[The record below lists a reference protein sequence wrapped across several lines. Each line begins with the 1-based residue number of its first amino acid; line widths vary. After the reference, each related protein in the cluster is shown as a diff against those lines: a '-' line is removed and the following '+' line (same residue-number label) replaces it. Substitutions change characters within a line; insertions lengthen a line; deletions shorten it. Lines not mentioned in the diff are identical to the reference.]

1 MKHNLMA
8 LLDFPSLATKALIRY
23 LQTSENNSIMHKNL
37 YLILC
42 CLLTFAGTCVS
53 AQSSDGFSY
62 DPAPT
67 LEGLGTAENGWGTG
81 WLVASDTD
89 SSALVAGGILNETLL
104 ARTAG
109 NRVVLTSTV
118 GQNRYQR
125 MFANPITDADGEFW
139 FSAHMAMNGNPA
151 GNVGTLSFIDTL
163 QNSERLTV
171 GKRFGNRNVFATGA
185 GAGATNS
192 GRQFQG
198 ADGRWLVGHM
208 VFDAAAGD
216 WKLDMWVDVA
226 PGTEPAEADAQIMN
240 KAYPNAVFNGVRI
253 KSEGAPGILFSVDDI
268 YVGSTYASIVPA
280 DLIIVD
286 ALPAGATEKMDYALG
301 DSLAGQFG
309 GSGWDT
315 DWNLV
320 AGIQPA
326 IVEDGIEST
335 SLMRRTSGNRAE
347 ANGNVRIVRSLD
359 GSYGDVGRT
368 FWVSYF
374 FQTQDAGANVS
385 HFVLADENTLAATG
399 GDGRLAQIGSGFN
412 NANIA
417 VVGGGPQS
425 GTGISSAE
433 GHLVVLEIATNG
445 SAANDEI
452 YVYIDPALDA
462 QPSRAEANAV
472 GLRNLTNWNA
482 IALLQDGGGTVKAN
496 WDDILVGNSFA
507 EVIADDLID
516 TSIPQTAIA
525 FDQFNYGSD
534 DAVLASGSASDGWSG
549 PWDTINTANVRATI
563 ATGGV
568 VNDNLLVRTSS
579 NTYEG
584 VSIGENNRVIR
595 YFEAPLT
602 AEDNSV
608 IWFSAHMAVSGNV
621 AGNVGTIVL
630 SDTTQGNNERIIIGK
645 RFGNRNLF
653 ATGTGAGATN
663 SGKFFSGTSARW
675 VVGKLMASDTSDNW
689 ILDLWVDPDPGMEP
703 DSANADIVD
712 KIYPAA
718 DFNSISIKTEGA
730 AGLIYEVD
738 DIFLGSVFTDVVPA
752 DLTPIAGAGAGAVET
767 FDYPAGEMLGGQDG
781 GSGWNSPWLITA
793 DDDPS
798 ITEEGII
805 NFDILKQTSGNK
817 VTFASNGKAVR
828 KLAGN
833 YGDSGRSYWVGYW
846 FDSENGGPNVTNL
859 VLADSTRFA
868 EGGPGELLQIGRSFN
883 GSVLRLIGQGQT
895 NVSASEGHFVVLE
908 LVTNG
913 TATADAVYM
922 WVDPDLG
929 ITPSRD
935 TADVVGSANLT
946 NWNAIG
952 LKVAGDPGVTVEWD
966 DIYVGRSY
974 GSIVPGDLS
983 DVQSPDEPIVA
994 YEPFDYTAGE
1004 DLAEQDGGSGWV
1016 APWTKVGGVASIDAG
1031 SIASDRLEGIG
1042 NKAGIVQM
1050 GDAVTYTREF
1060 FSRFAEDSPEKST
1073 IWMSYLMDVTD
1084 NSIGNLGTVGLMD
1097 GDTSIIAI
1105 GATQGIGNFA
1115 ATYNGAAQEVSDVSA
1130 GGANW
1135 VVVRLD
1141 LYGSGVTDSAY
1152 VWINPQADVLPDPAA
1167 ADITL
1172 LDFEAGNGFDKIRVN
1187 ASGAQSLSMF
1197 VDEVYTG
1204 FSFRDVSPG
1213 FGSDDPNLLAYE
1225 PFNYDAGSALFGQGG
1240 VNAFWDGVWEEA
1252 SPLGAVNE
1260 LAITEGS
1267 IDGVDLDEIGNKAEF
1282 AFLEPLVNI
1291 RADRKLA
1298 FPLLSDGR
1306 TYWLTFLMNTT
1317 QGESMDNVSNV
1328 TFRSSGIAANG
1339 GQRLSVG
1346 RQFGDGLLGFVTPP
1360 SGNSR
1365 RSEIMDEGLHW
1376 LVFRVQTSAG
1386 AEPDSVAMW
1395 IDPPVDVEP
1404 DTSTAFNYGLT
1415 TVFEGA
1421 PIDIMRIRIDGSG
1434 ANQTPY
1440 ITNFDELRIA
1450 TAWPSARLTTDVIS
1464 PEEDDVFQLTA
1475 FPNPF
1480 GHELN
1485 VRFDAE
1491 VSGRY
1496 TLDLLDMN
1504 GRQVASLFNGDV
1516 SVGEQ
1521 QVRWNNSHLANGFYF
1536 LRVRQGNRSTVRKLV
1551 LYR

>member
-1 MKHNLMA
+1 MQK
-8 LLDFPSLATKALIRY
+8 K
-23 LQTSENNSIMHKNL
+23 L
-37 YLILC
+37 YFILS
-42 CLLTFAGTCVS
+42 CLLTLACTCVS
-53 AQSSDGFSY
+53 AQSSDGFPY
-62 DPAPT
+62 DPAST
-67 LEGLGTAENGWGTG
+67 LEGLGAAENGWGTS
-81 WLVASDTD
+81 WMVASDSD
-89 SSALVAGGILNETLL
+89 SSAVVAGGLLNETLL

-109 NRVVLTSTV
+109 NRVVITSTSEL
-118 GQNRYQR
+118 NRYQR
-125 MFANPITDADGEFW
+125 LFADPITDADGEFW
-139 FSAHMAMNGNPA
+139 FSAHMAIDGNPA
-151 GNVGTLSFIDTL
+151 GNVGTLSFIDTM
-163 QNSERLTV
+163 QNSERVTV

-192 GRQFQG
+192 GLQFQG
-198 ADGRWLVGHM
+198 ADARWLVGHM
-208 VFDAAAGD
+208 VYDATAGD
-216 WKLDMWVDVA
+216 WKLDLWVDVA
-226 PGTEPAEADAQIMN
+226 PGAEPAEADAQIMN
-240 KAYPNAVFNGVRI
+240 KAYPNATFNGVRI
-253 KSEGAPGILFSVDDI
+253 KSEGAPGILYSVDDI
-268 YVGSTYASIVPA
+268 YVGSTYASVVPA
-280 DLIIVD
+280 DLIGVD
-286 ALPAGATEKMDYALG
+286 PLPSGAVDKMDYALG
-301 DSLAGQFG
+301 DSLAGQSG
-309 GSGWDT
+309 GSGWDS
-315 DWNLV
+315 DWTLV
-320 AGIQPA
+320 GGTQPA
-326 IVEDGIEST
+326 IAEGGIEST

-347 ANGNVRIVRSLD
+347 ATGNVRIVRSLD

-399 GDGRLAQIGSGFN
+399 AGGRLAQIGSGFN

-417 VVGGGPQS
+417 IVQGGAQA

-433 GHLVVLEIATNG
+433 GHLVVLEIVTNG
-445 SAANDEI
+445 TAANDEI

-462 QPSRAEANAV
+462 QPSREEANAL
-472 GLRNLTNWNA
+472 GLRDLSAWNS
-482 IALLQDGGGTVKAN
+482 IALLQDGGGAVKAN
-496 WDDILVGNSFA
+496 WDDIYVGNSFA

-525 FDQFNYGSD
+525 FDQFNYGAG
-534 DAVLASGSASDGWSG
+534 DALLGSGAASDGWSG
-549 PWDTINTANVRATI
+549 PWDTINTANVRATV
-563 ATGGV
+563 AEGGV
-568 VNDNLLVRTSS
+568 ANDGLLVRTSS

-584 VSIGENNRVIR
+584 VSTGENNRVIR
-595 YFEAPLT
+595 YFETPLT
-602 AEDNSV
+602 PEDNSV

-621 AGNVGTIVL
+621 GNNVGTIVL

-653 ATGTGAGATN
+653 ATGQGAGATN
-663 SGKFFSGTSARW
+663 SGKFFEGTSARW

-730 AGLIYEVD
+730 AGLLYEVD
-738 DIFLGSVFTDVVPA
+738 DIFLGGSYSDVVPA
-752 DLTPIAGAGAGAVET
+752 DLTPIEGAGAGAVET

-793 DDDPS
+793 DDDPA

-805 NFDILKQTSGNK
+805 NLDILKQTSGNK

-833 YGDSGRSYWVGYW
+833 YGDSGRSYWVGFW

-868 EGGPGELLQIGRSFN
+868 EGAAGELLQIGRSFN

-895 NVSASEGHFVVLE
+895 SINANEGHFVVLE

-913 TATADAVYM
+913 TAAADAVYM
-922 WVDPDLG
+922 WVDPDLAT
-929 ITPSRD
+929 TPSRD
-935 TADVVGSANLT
+935 TANVVGSANLT

-952 LKVAGDPGVTVEWD
+952 LKVAGDPGVIAEWD
-966 DIYVGRSY
+966 DIYVGRAY
-974 GSIVPGDLS
+974 ADVVPEDLT
-983 DVQSPDEPIVA
+983 DVQSPDEPVVA

-1004 DLAEQDGGSGWV
+1004 DLADQNGGSGWIS
-1016 APWTKVGGVASIDAG
+1016 PWTKEEGVISIDAA
-1031 SIASDRLEGIG
+1031 SIASDRVDGIG
-1042 NKAGIVQM
+1042 NKASLAQM
-1050 GDAVTYTREF
+1050 TDAVTYTREY

-1073 IWMSYLMDVTD
+1073 AWMSFLMDVTD

-1115 ATYNGAAQEVSDVSA
+1115 ATYNGTAQAVSDVSA
-1130 GGANW
+1130 NGANW

-1141 LYGSGVTDSAY
+1141 LYGGGVTDSAY
-1152 VWINPQADVLPDPAA
+1152 VWINPQADVLPDPAS
-1167 ADITL
+1167 ADISL
-1172 LDFEAGNGFDKIRVN
+1172 LDFEAGNGFNKVQVT
-1187 ASGAQSLSMF
+1187 ASGAQSLSMS
-1197 VDEVYTG
+1197 VDEIYTG

-1225 PFNYDAGSALFGQGG
+1225 PFNYEAGGSLFGKGG
-1240 VNAFWDGVWEEA
+1240 VNAFWDGVWEDA
-1252 SPLGAVNE
+1252 AAIGDVNE
-1260 LAITEGS
+1260 LTITEGS
-1267 IDGVDLDEIGNKAEF
+1267 IDGVDIDEIGNKVEF
-1282 AFLEPLVNI
+1282 AFLEPAVNI

-1306 TYWLTFLMNTT
+1306 TYWMTFLMNTT
-1317 QGESMDNVSNV
+1317 QGESLDNVSNV

-1365 RSEIMDEGLHW
+1365 RSEILDEGLHW

-1386 AEPDSVAMW
+1386 SEPDSVAMW

-1421 PIDIMRIRIDGSG
+1421 PIDIIRIRVDGSG
-1434 ANQTPY
+1434 ANQVPY

-1450 TAWPSARLTTDVIS
+1450 TAWPSARLSTDVIT

-1480 GHELN
+1480 GQELN

-1496 TLDLLDMN
+1496 DLELFDMG
-1504 GRQVASLFNGDV
+1504 GRQVATLFSGEV
-1516 SVGEQ
+1516 STGQ
-1521 QVRWNNSHLANGFYF
+1521 QTVKWQNNHLANGFYF
-1536 LRVRQGNRSTVRKLV
+1536 LRVTQGNRSTVRKLI